1 MVVSDGG
8 HFIILPSS
16 CPLFVLLQ
24 LLSGLV
30 FALYLPTKKLNM
42 TGRFLSHWVSY
53 DVNGRFCF
61 VETQVTFTA
70 NDW

>member
-42 TGRFLSHWVSY
+42 TNRYLSH
-53 DVNGRFCF
+53 
-61 VETQVTFTA
+61 
-70 NDW
+70 